1 MTTIQ
6 WLVCVCGAAAVG
18 LFYLGYKLGEK
29 SSDELRAIHKNVADK
44 CLELTEKWEKLA
56 CNMENEWGA
65 SIDLNHDML
74 KYIHEHDHG
83 AELAE
88 NKRRAEAFRAAL
100 ENRKEYLKG
109 TNGDLGGAMSG
120 TLLLFEEIYE
130 KGDFT
135 NI

>member
-1 MTTIQ
+1 MKTVLII
-6 WLVCVCGAAAVG
+6 LLFIAAGVG
-18 LFYLGYKLGEK
+18 PFWGYKLGEK
-29 SSDELRAIHKNVADK
+29 SSDELSAILKDAADK

-56 CNMENEWGA
+56 CNMEDEWGA

-100 ENRKEYLKG
+100 ENRKEELKG
-109 TNGDLGGAMSG
+109 TNGDLGGAASG
-120 TLLLFEEIYE
+120 ILRLFELIYE

-135 NI
+135 LI